1 MEEQIRLSREVVLRD
16 GFDEV
21 KYIAGVDSAFL
32 NDKIISAAILMDY
45 DSMKVVG
52 KEYHIGEI
60 DFPYIPGLLFYREG
74 KNALKAIDKLKID
87 PDIIIFD
94 GGGINHP
101 RGIGLASHIGV
112 LLKKPTIGVVKNM
125 FSGSCKIP
133 EEVGEKEPIIL
144 DGKKIGYAY
153 KSKKVAKPIYI
164 TPGNL
169 ISVDSAFFVVKH
181 FIRGYKLPE
190 PVREAHIFASEMKD
204 RNP

>member
-1 MEEQIRLSREVVLRD
+1 VEEQIRLSVEVVLRD
-16 GFDEV
+16 GFDEI
-21 KYIAGVDSAFL
+21 KYVAGVDSAFL
-32 NDKIISAAILMDY
+32 NEKIISSAILMDY
-45 DSMKVVG
+45 DSMKVIE
-52 KEYHIGEI
+52 KEYHIGEV

-74 KNALKAIDKLKID
+74 KNTLKAINQLKID

-125 FSGSCKIP
+125 FSGHCDTPKD
-133 EEVGEKEPIIL
+133 VGEEKPIIL
-144 DGKKIGYAY
+144 NGKKIGYAY

-190 PVREAHIFASEMKD
+190 PVREAHMFAGEMKD